1 MDSVFFPVGPCVLAL
16 VALAAAWDWQ
26 TRRIPN
32 WLVASALLVALPVQC
47 WHGGFGGLQVW
58 LAGALAGGLM
68 LLPGYLLRMVGA
80 GDVKLMAAVGA
91 LCGATLAVEVAVVAS
106 VVGGVWSL
114 VMMWQSRQIRAGL
127 SNTFSLLLTMAGG
140 SRQSGAQNGEVR
152 ASLGRMPFG
161 VAITAGT
168 VFTVMTSVAGS

>member
-1 MDSVFFPVGPCVLAL
+1 
-16 VALAAAWDWQ
+16 
-26 TRRIPN
+26 
-32 WLVASALLVALPVQC
+32 
-47 WHGGFGGLQVW
+47 

-91 LCGATLAVEVAVVAS
+91 LCGATLAVQVAVVAS

-114 VMMWQSRQIRAGL
+114 VMMWQSRQLRAGL
-127 SNTFSLLLTMAGG
+127 SNTFSLLWTMAGG
-140 SRQSGAQNGEVR
+140 FRQSGAQNGEVR

-168 VFTVMTSVAGS
+168 VLTVMTSVAGS